1 MKKNYILY
9 HKNIFLMLAIFLILN
24 FSTTY
29 AKENYSQFKPLLK
42 KNMTEF
48 LKTRSFPIT
57 NFGNLGDLLKILNID
72 IPLDSNNTLEKII
85 QMGKEQFEKGDKEGS
100 VDIFKIALE
109 KINNGGNDKNLL
121 ESLLEIA
128 QFYLKHGDNKDS
140 LLFFLKALDAAMI
153 NNDEDKVKNILKEL
167 EPLLAWQETVSEDN
181 GQEPM
186 PEEGYDENNIPQEVS
201 VKLPDG
207 KTAMI
212 ILPDKTEESSSDKK
226 ENIKKIDET
235 KQKEEIKKSIKN
247 KKYVVEKETYPGDI
261 LKCAGPPIK
270 KLISFEDIITYS
282 SWKNSYLN
290 PAPMGRFAPYATDT
304 GIDLV
309 APRGMPIY
317 ASKTGVLMYS
327 APSGHVRQ
335 RGPNDDQGAMR
346 LHHPDGTD
354 TFYAHLSG
362 RRASLKPGMVV
373 KQGEW
378 MGNIVQPTE
387 CRICI
392 F

>member
-212 ILPDKTEESSSDKK
+212 ILPDKT
-226 ENIKKIDET
+226 
-235 KQKEEIKKSIKN
+235 
-247 KKYVVEKETYPGDI
+247 
-261 LKCAGPPIK
+261 
-270 KLISFEDIITYS
+270 
-282 SWKNSYLN
+282 
-290 PAPMGRFAPYATDT
+290 
-304 GIDLV
+304 
-309 APRGMPIY
+309 
-317 ASKTGVLMYS
+317 
-327 APSGHVRQ
+327 
-335 RGPNDDQGAMR
+335 
-346 LHHPDGTD
+346 
-354 TFYAHLSG
+354 
-362 RRASLKPGMVV
+362 
-373 KQGEW
+373 
-378 MGNIVQPTE
+378 
-387 CRICI
+387 
-392 F
+392 